1 MGPQG
6 LPRWEGA
13 VVGWGEHPA
22 QALAPHK
29 WTLLCSAPS
38 RLPTSQ
44 RLIGAPRNQS
54 WGCGLGGGGCPTRGS
69 NYVTNKAQLKL
80 RINQTAEN
88 KTFLSGTSNK
98 RNENN
103 KAGWVMKSQGCE

>member
-1 MGPQG
+1 MGVMGVILHPTTG
-6 LPRWEGA
+6 TPKLPLTSPHPNSSLGPPKIQA
-13 VVGWGEHPA
+13 GGVGWGVGAE
-22 QALAPHK
+22 
-29 WTLLCSAPS
+29 PS
-38 RLPTSQ
+38 
-44 RLIGAPRNQS
+44 
-54 WGCGLGGGGCPTRGS
+54 C
-69 NYVTNKAQLKL
+69 NYITNKAQLKL

>member
-1 MGPQG
+1 MGRPSCT
-6 LPRWEGA
+6 
-13 VVGWGEHPA
+13 
-22 QALAPHK
+22 PHQDP
-29 WTLLCSAPS
+29 LLCSLSPPHIPVAHQDP
-38 RLPTSQ
+38 PK
-44 RLIGAPRNQS
+44 P
-54 WGCGLGGGGCPTRGS
+54 GLGMRGGGAEPGCPTQGS
-69 NYVTNKAQLKL
+69 NYITNKAQLKL

>member
-1 MGPQG
+1 MGRASCLGSGTPQPG
-6 LPRWEGA
+6 PPGSSPSHLPTPQWLIRTPLNQ
-13 VVGWGEHPA
+13 GWGCE
-22 QALAPHK
+22 LAEG
-29 WTLLCSAPS
+29 
-38 RLPTSQ
+38 
-44 RLIGAPRNQS
+44 GAEP
-54 WGCGLGGGGCPTRGS
+54 GCPTQGS
-69 NYVTNKAQLKL
+69 NYITNKAQLKL